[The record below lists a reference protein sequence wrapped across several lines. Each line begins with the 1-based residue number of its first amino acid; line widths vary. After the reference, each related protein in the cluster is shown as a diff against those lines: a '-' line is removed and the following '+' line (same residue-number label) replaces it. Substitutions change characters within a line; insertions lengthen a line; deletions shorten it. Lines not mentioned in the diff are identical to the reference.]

1 MSTKMTRR
9 GAMAGA
15 AAVPVALATP
25 AIGGDHPDADLIE
38 LWDRW
43 KALEDKIKTH
53 DRAYRD
59 ADEARDRER
68 ADRLW
73 SIILKYS
80 ARQRGLVPQI
90 ALETPATLEG
100 ALLQLRVA
108 AAYDGRID
116 CATYGDRLDDAS
128 AACQLSAM
136 DALERQIGVHRP
148 PSEYQ
153 QEMIAFMKLKLAQ
166 GGGNV

>member
-1 MSTKMTRR
+1 MSKKITRR
-9 GAMAGA
+9 DALAGA
-15 AAVPVALATP
+15 AAVPLAMATP
-25 AIGGDHPDADLIE
+25 VSPSDHPDAALIE

-43 KALEDKIKTH
+43 KTLEDKIRTL

-73 SIILKYS
+73 SIVLKYS

-116 CATYGDRLDDAS
+116 CATYNDRLDDAPT
-128 AACQLSAM
+128 ACQLSAM

-153 QEMIAFMKLKLAQ
+153 QEMIALMKLKIAR
-166 GGGNV
+166 GGWHV